1 MFIISGERHSGL
13 GGGALGVTTTPPPPP
28 PPNVWQDRSDF
39 MSDAMPSSEQQEM
52 EMLQAALEM
61 SRLEAEAQ
69 RIAHKL

>member
-1 MFIISGERHSGL
+1 M
-13 GGGALGVTTTPPPPP
+13 TTTPPPPP